1 MANNTSVS
9 FELNANALRA
19 VVLQHKGTLAAVTER
34 ARSKQADLEVVGTNF
49 FQAAID
55 ATQEHFNAGI
65 PGNDKSRSQLRVSN
79 PNLPGG
85 RRMQVAVDWKPLS
98 LDWRDN
104 KRERA
109 LGSYSGKLR
118 SIGPRVFWLDTGT
131 LSTAFAAWA
140 PGKAR
145 MTKSKPI
152 IRLLSNGD
160 FQVDHPLAFKKLSPA
175 FLDQALRRALI
186 AGAAAGRRGV
196 VLEPLGRTNKRGGI
210 YRAVSNEVRRPL
222 MRPLAIRLG
231 KAMQEQMTK
240 LLRRR

>member
-1 MANNTSVS
+1 MANNARVS
-9 FELNANALRA
+9 FELDEKALRA
-19 VVLQHKGTLAAVTER
+19 VILQHKGVLAAITER
-34 ARSKQADLEVVGTNF
+34 ANGKQADLEVVGTNF
-49 FQAAID
+49 YQAAVD
-55 ATQEHFNAGI
+55 ATQDLLNQGI
-65 PGNDKSRSQLRVSN
+65 PGNDKARYQLRVSN
-79 PNLPGG
+79 PYLPGG
-85 RRMQVAVDWKPLS
+85 KRMQVGVDWKPLS
-98 LDWRDN
+98 LDWREN

-118 SIGPRVFWLDTGT
+118 SLGPRVFWLDTGT
-131 LSTAFAAWA
+131 LRSAFAQWA

-145 MTKSKPI
+145 MNKSKPI
-152 IRLLSNGD
+152 VRLLSNGD

-186 AGAAAGRRGV
+186 AGAAAGRRGA